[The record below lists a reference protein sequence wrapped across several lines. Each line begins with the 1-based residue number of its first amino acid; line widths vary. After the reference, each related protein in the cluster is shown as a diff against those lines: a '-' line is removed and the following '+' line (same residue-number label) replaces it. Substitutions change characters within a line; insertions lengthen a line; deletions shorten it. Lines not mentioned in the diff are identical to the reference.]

1 MIRVTK
7 SLGQARRS
15 SRIFTKSASFDDA
28 KVDQEEY
35 CSFGLEQLESIQ
47 HYNLVKAHQAAVRQ
61 AVLAEQKYQKLIGR
75 PDPVAIQMISLSFM
89 RDSAKAALERATRC
103 RSDIV
108 NQDKAVM
115 SVESSEESLSSLL
128 IAYA

>member
-1 MIRVTK
+1 MFKLERRCALRALTK
-7 SLGQARRS
+7 
-15 SRIFTKSASFDDA
+15 ASFDDA

-75 PDPVAIQMISLSFM
+75 PDPVAIQMISLSFT
-89 RDSAKAALERATRC
+89 RDSAKAALERATRY
-103 RSDIV
+103 RTDIV
-108 NQDKAVM
+108 SQSREGCDV
-115 SVESSEESLSSLL
+115 S
-128 IAYA
+128 